1 MGDVSGA
8 RRNLAAPLGA
18 AIAAGAV
25 AVAAMTPAMRRGGDR
40 SNGGML
46 TRIVEQVV
54 PTVVDSIDLN
64 RVLDTVDINALL
76 EDVDVNA
83 LVDRIDIDAL
93 LDRVDIDGIIDRVDI
108 NGIVQRVDIDGLL
121 DNVDVAS
128 IAKRADIGDLV
139 AESTTSVAGSALDM
153 GRRQIVG
160 LDAIVDQFVDRIM
173 GRDPTT
179 MKQGPELL
187 MPTEEAGSST

>member
-1 MGDVSGA
+1 
-8 RRNLAAPLGA
+8 LGA
-18 AIAAGAV
+18 VVVAS
-25 AVAAMTPAMRRGGDR
+25 AVAASVMTPAMRRGNDK

-64 RVLDTVDINALL
+64 KVLDQVDINALL

-83 LVDRIDIDAL
+83 LVARIDIDAL

-121 DNVDVAS
+121 DEVDVAS

-139 AESTTSVAGSALDM
+139 AESTTSVAGSALDL

-160 LDAIVDQFVDRIM
+160 LDAIVDQFVDRVM
-173 GRDPTT
+173 GRDPST
-179 MKQGPELL
+179 MKQGPKLL
-187 MPTEEAGSST
+187 VPIEEAGSAA

>member
-1 MGDVSGA
+1 V
-8 RRNLAAPLGA
+8 AAS
-18 AIAAGAV
+18 
-25 AVAAMTPAMRRGGDR
+25 AVAASVIAPAMRRGNDK

-54 PTVVDSIDLN
+54 PTVIDSIDLN
-64 RVLDTVDINALL
+64 RVLDSVDINALL
-76 EDVDVNA
+76 EDVDVDA

-139 AESTTSVAGSALDM
+139 AESTTSVAGSALDV
-153 GRRQIVG
+153 GRRGTVG
-160 LDAIVDQFVDRIM
+160 LDAIVGQFVNRIM
-173 GRDPTT
+173 RRDPAT
-179 MKQGPELL
+179 MKVGPNLL
-187 MPTEEAGSST
+187 VATDDSGSAA